1 MPTKSNCSS
10 REALL
15 NQYIFQKLEDEADNP
30 AVFMQPTLNDGDSE
44 QTSK

>member
-1 MPTKSNCSS
+1 MVKSSS
-10 REALL
+10 LDLRNL

-30 AVFMQPTLNDGDSE
+30 AVFMQPTLNDGDSK